1 MREAGAR
8 RVRPRLW
15 GITES
20 TAPEP
25 YQWPGTSNLQTDVSA
40 EMPGHHEVMPI
51 DRNRRGRRLTA
62 AKRIARAAA
71 ALYLLMVVLAGIT
84 QLGARAGI
92 RVPGDASTAAQNIAA
107 NPTLFRVS
115 LVTDIA
121 TATI

>member
-1 MREAGAR
+1 M
-8 RVRPRLW
+8 
-15 GITES
+15 
-20 TAPEP
+20 
-25 YQWPGTSNLQTDVSA
+25 
-40 EMPGHHEVMPI
+40 
-51 DRNRRGRRLTA
+51 TA

-84 QLGARAGI
+84 QLRARAGI
-92 RVPGDASTAAQNIAA
+92 RVPGDASTDAQNIAA